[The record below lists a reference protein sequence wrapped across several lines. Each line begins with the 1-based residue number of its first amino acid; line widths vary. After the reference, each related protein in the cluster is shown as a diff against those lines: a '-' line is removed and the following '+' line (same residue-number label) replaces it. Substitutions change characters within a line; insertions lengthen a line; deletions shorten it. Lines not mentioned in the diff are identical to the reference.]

1 MFELIISSVYK
12 RIACFTFDF
21 WHLHKYSFSN
31 LSNVYQEE
39 TEYFR
44 FVIVY
49 LNGFLNLLI
58 YDIMCK

>member
-1 MFELIISSVYK
+1 MYIKELHALILI
-12 RIACFTFDF
+12 FDT
-21 WHLHKYSFSN
+21 FSN
-31 LSNVYQEE
+31 LSDVYQEE